1 MGYEK
6 EELKEAA
13 ESVAFWLAD
22 ENKQARKELEQRNP
36 PLGRWLSTVGKRV
49 QEKLAEHE
57 AQEVAVKI

>member
-1 MGYEK
+1 MEYDK
-6 EELKEAA
+6 DELTEAVEA
-13 ESVAFWLAD
+13 VSFWLD
-22 ENKQARKELEQRNP
+22 ERNAQARKELEQRNP